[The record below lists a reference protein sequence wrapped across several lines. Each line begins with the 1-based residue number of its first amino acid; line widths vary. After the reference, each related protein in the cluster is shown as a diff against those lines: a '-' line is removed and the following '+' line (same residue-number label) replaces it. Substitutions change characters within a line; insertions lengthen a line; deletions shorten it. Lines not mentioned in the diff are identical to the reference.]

1 MSLTEFKRSY
11 AYTIEQDLI
20 WGDMDAFQHLNN
32 VAYFRLFETIR
43 IAYFQTLGVLDIMKE
58 SGIGPI
64 LHSTNCRYRIPLT
77 FPDTLTLGIR
87 VTRIESDRYHLDHGV
102 YSNQQSDLAANGD
115 ACIVCFNYKSN
126 EKSSVPRGLVERIL
140 KFQDNYPPIT

>member
-1 MSLTEFKRSY
+1 
-11 AYTIEQDLI
+11 
-20 WGDMDAFQHLNN
+20 MDAFQHLNN
-32 VAYFRLFETIR
+32 VAYFSLFETIS

-77 FPDTLTLGIR
+77 FSDTRTLGIR

-102 YSNQQSDLAANGD
+102 YSNQQSDLAATGD

-126 EKSSVPRGLVERIL
+126 EKSSVPRDLVERIL

>member
-126 EKSSVPRGLVERIL
+126 EKSSVPRDLVERIL

>member
-102 YSNQQSDLAANGD
+102 YSNQQLDLAANGD

-126 EKSSVPRGLVERIL
+126 EKSSVPRDLVERIL